1 MFSIELP
8 CSLTVPLLDR
18 RNSNQEHAPPQSFSL
33 VLYKLNLLRSSG
45 DADKGQGATLKLP
58 MEGLLSPRI
67 HCGLES
73 GSAFAVELGKI
84 DPNQAC
90 VAQGFCQPGRR

>member
-1 MFSIELP
+1 M
-8 CSLTVPLLDR
+8 
-18 RNSNQEHAPPQSFSL
+18 
-33 VLYKLNLLRSSG
+33 
-45 DADKGQGATLKLP
+45 GQGATLKLP

-73 GSAFAVELGKI
+73 GSAFAVKLGKI

-90 VAQGFCQPGRR
+90 AAQGFCRPGTRQDFLERRTLAKKTPPSAWPVVCL